1 MELNKM
7 NPNHFLFQNQ
17 SGLLHSWMVLTA
29 ENGFLIKR
37 KKSINKYLT
46 SKQRVS
52 NLTSLGRLPLLG
64 SWTNTIH
71 HCDLKRLKYLSDK
84 LIP

>member
-1 MELNKM
+1 MT
-7 NPNHFLFQNQ
+7 
-17 SGLLHSWMVLTA
+17 V
-29 ENGFLIKR
+29 ENGFLIKG

-46 SKQRVS
+46 SKQLVS
-52 NLTSLGRLPLLG
+52 NLTSLGCLPLLG
-64 SWTNTIH
+64 SWTNTLH